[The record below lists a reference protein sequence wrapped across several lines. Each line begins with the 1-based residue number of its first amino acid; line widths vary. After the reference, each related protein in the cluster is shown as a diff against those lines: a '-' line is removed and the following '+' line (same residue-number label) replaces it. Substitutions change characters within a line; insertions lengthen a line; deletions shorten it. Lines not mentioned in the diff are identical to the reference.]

1 MRRILKIGL
10 FALVPLLLLG
20 HVLYWY
26 WPRERAAAPDPGG
39 LPARLLASGAYD
51 ACLWAPYP
59 HQNVGVLSGEVEDG
73 SAYLSAVARVAEVPP
88 PVLPS
93 FGPFAV
99 PPASEVTACSDLS
112 GDRFVLVARVY
123 PALGA
128 VARLS
133 GRIAGNPWL
142 EGGEIR
148 DSEGRTNEVVE
159 RVLRVDW
166 RDGFWMVS
174 GGGEVPDLSAAP
186 PAGAPHPP
194 GLGIVRLEQEVS
206 EFPPGEYLLERREG
220 DLELT
225 LAGGAPAPER
235 PDFGSEPLP
244 VLLAVAGPSWPAAEA
259 KPLPPAAFALF
270 AADSVEGIQAGP
282 FGRLPGAAILHPPG
296 KERWRLPAQGIA
308 GLLTERLHRGNSA
321 GWRVVALDAGSLAR
335 ARSLAPGISSLTPP
349 EGDRPDGR
357 LVLGLWLQPRPA
369 LRLVAQTRKI
379 LEKIPLVDRA
389 QVQRWRDWERIM
401 APLAPCEEV
410 SLAATQSPAS
420 FRLRF
425 HGCG

>member
-1 MRRILKIGL
+1 MRRILKIAVL
-10 FALVPLLLLG
+10 ALVLLLAVG
-20 HVLYWY
+20 HVFYWY
-26 WPRERAAAPDPGG
+26 WPRERAAAPDPSG

-51 ACLWAPYP
+51 ACLWVPYP
-59 HQNVGVLSGEVEDG
+59 HQNLGALSEEVEDG
-73 SAYLSAVARVAEVPP
+73 SAYLAAVARVAEVPP

-123 PALGA
+123 PAVGA

-133 GRIAGNPWL
+133 GKLAGNPWL

-159 RVLRVDW
+159 RTLRVAW
-166 RDGFWMVS
+166 RDGLWMVS
-174 GGGEVPDLSAAP
+174 GGEISPLDETPAAAAAFPESLGVARLENEVSDF
-186 PAGAPHPP
+186 PAG
-194 GLGIVRLEQEVS
+194 S
-206 EFPPGEYLLERREG
+206 YLLRRREG

-225 LAGGAPAPER
+225 LEGGGPVPER
-235 PDFGSEPLP
+235 PGFGSEPLP
-244 VLLAVAGPSWPAAEA
+244 VLLAVAGPSWPPAEP

-270 AADSVEGIQAGP
+270 DSESVEGIQAGP

-296 KERWRLPAQGIA
+296 RERWRLPAQGIA
-308 GLLTERLHRGNSA
+308 GLLSERLHRGNSA

-349 EGDRPDGR
+349 RGDGPDGR
-357 LVLGLWLQPRPA
+357 LVLSVWLQPRPA
-369 LRLVAQTRKI
+369 LRLVAQTRQI

-401 APLAPCEEV
+401 SPLAPCEEV

-420 FRLRF
+420 FRLRL
-425 HGCG
+425 HGCA

>member
-10 FALVPLLLLG
+10 FALVLLAIAG
-20 HVLYWY
+20 HVFYWY

-59 HQNVGVLSGEVEDG
+59 HQNLGVLSGEVEDG
-73 SAYLSAVARVAEVPP
+73 SAYLAAVARVAEVPA

-166 RDGFWMVS
+166 QDGFWMVS
-174 GGGEVPDLSAAP
+174 GGGAPDLSTAAPAAP
-186 PAGAPHPP
+186 PFPES
-194 GLGIVRLEQEVS
+194 LGIVRLEQEVS
-206 EFPPGEYLLERREG
+206 EFPAGDYLLQRRDG

-225 LAGGAPAPER
+225 LAGGGPAPER
-235 PDFGSEPLP
+235 PDFGGEPLP
-244 VLLAVAGPSWPAAEA
+244 VLLAVAGSSWPPAEA

-270 AADSVEGIQAGP
+270 DPESVEGIQAGP

-296 KERWRLPAQGIA
+296 QERWRLPAQGIA
-308 GLLTERLHRGNSA
+308 GLLSERLYRGNSA

-335 ARSLAPGISSLTPP
+335 AGSLAPGISSLTPP
-349 EGDRPDGR
+349 QGDGAEGR

-369 LRLVAQTRKI
+369 VRLVAQTRKI

-389 QVQRWRDWERIM
+389 QVQRWRDWERILM
-401 APLAPCEEV
+401 PLAPCEEV

-425 HGCG
+425 HGCS

>member
-1 MRRILKIGL
+1 MRRILKIAVL
-10 FALVPLLLLG
+10 AFVLLGILG
-20 HVLYWY
+20 HVFYWY
-26 WPRERAAAPDPGG
+26 WPRERAAAPDSGG

-51 ACLWAPYP
+51 ACLWVPYP
-59 HQNVGVLSGEVEDG
+59 HQNLGVLSGEVEDG
-73 SAYLSAVARVAEVPP
+73 SAYLAAVARVAEVPT

-133 GRIAGNPWL
+133 GRVAGNPWL

-174 GGGEVPDLSAAP
+174 GGGAPDLSAAA
-186 PAGAPHPP
+186 PAGASHPP
-194 GLGIVRLEQEVS
+194 SLGIVRLEQEVS
-206 EFPPGEYLLERREG
+206 EFPAGDYVLRRREE
-220 DLELT
+220 DLELA
-225 LAGGAPAPER
+225 LEGGGPAPER
-235 PDFGSEPLP
+235 PDFGGEPLP
-244 VLLAVAGPSWPAAEA
+244 VLLAVAGSSWPPAEA

-270 AADSVEGIQAGP
+270 DPESVEGIQAGP

-296 KERWRLPAQGIA
+296 QERWRLPAQGIA
-308 GLLTERLHRGNSA
+308 GLLSERLHRGNSA

-349 EGDRPDGR
+349 QGDGSEGR

-425 HGCG
+425 HACD

>member
-1 MRRILKIGL
+1 MRRIVKIAVL
-10 FALVPLLLLG
+10 ALVLLG
-20 HVLYWY
+20 IAGHVFYWY

-73 SAYLSAVARVAEVPP
+73 SAYLAAVARVAEVPP

-123 PALGA
+123 PALA
-128 VARLS
+128 SVARLS

-174 GGGEVPDLSAAP
+174 GGGAPDLSAAAAGP
-186 PAGAPHPP
+186 SLPAS
-194 GLGIVRLEQEVS
+194 LGIVRLKQEVS
-206 EFPPGEYLLERREG
+206 EFPAGDYVLRRREG

-225 LAGGAPAPER
+225 LEGGGPAPER

-244 VLLAVAGPSWPAAEA
+244 VLLAVAGSSWPPAEA
-259 KPLPPAAFALF
+259 KPLPPAAFLLF
-270 AADSVEGIQAGP
+270 SPDSVEGIQAGP

-308 GLLTERLHRGNSA
+308 GLLSERLHRGNSA

-335 ARSLAPGISSLTPP
+335 ARSLAAGISSLTPP
-349 EGDRPDGR
+349 QGDGSEGR

-401 APLAPCEEV
+401 VPLAPCEEV

-425 HGCG
+425 RACD

>member
-1 MRRILKIGL
+1 MRRILKIS
-10 FALVPLLLLG
+10 ALVLVLLVALG
-20 HVLYWY
+20 HYLYWY
-26 WPRERAAAPDPGG
+26 WPRERASAPEPSG

-51 ACLWAPYP
+51 ACLWVPYP
-59 HQNVGVLSGEVEDG
+59 HQNLGVLSGEVEDG
-73 SAYLSAVARVAEVPP
+73 SAYLAAVARVAEVPP

-99 PPASEVTACSDLS
+99 PPSSEITACSDLS
-112 GDRFVLVARVY
+112 GDRFVLMARVY

-133 GRIAGNPWL
+133 GRLANNPWL
-142 EGGEIR
+142 EGGDVNE
-148 DSEGRTNEVVE
+148 SEGKTNEVVE
-159 RVLRVDW
+159 RKLRVDW
-166 RDGFWMVS
+166 REGLWMVS
-174 GGGEVPDLSAAP
+174 AGEIPPLDGTAP
-186 PAGAPHPP
+186 SPLPES
-194 GLGIVRLEQEVS
+194 LGIVRLEQEVS
-206 EFPPGEYLLERREG
+206 DFPAGSYLLRRREG

-225 LAGGAPAPER
+225 LEGGGPAPER
-235 PDFGSEPLP
+235 PDFGAEPLP
-244 VLLAVAGPSWPAAEA
+244 VLLAAAGSSWPPAEP
-259 KPLPPAAFALF
+259 KPLPPAAFVLF
-270 AADSVEGIQAGP
+270 DPESVDGIQAGP

-308 GLLTERLHRGNSA
+308 GLLSERLHRGNSA

-349 EGDRPDGR
+349 QGDGPDGR
-357 LVLGLWLQPRPA
+357 LVLGLWMQPRPA

-401 APLAPCEEV
+401 SPLAPCEEV
-410 SLAATQSPAS
+410 SLAASQSPPS

-425 HGCG
+425 HGCV